1 MSAAQFC
8 FEKIVAALTCPHF
21 AYDSSEIINDHV
33 LQLHQ
38 LQRRE
43 PTLSLRQSQ
52 IRQQRKRGNWRA
64 VNSAHSIS
72 DDDER

>member
-8 FEKIVAALTCPHF
+8 FEKIVAALPCPHF

-43 PTLSLRQSQ
+43 PTLTLRQLHV
-52 IRQQRKRGNWRA
+52 RQQRDRGNLRA
-64 VNSAHSIS
+64 KNSAHSIS